1 VVNATAR
8 TIGLQKKHFGLSI
21 VSSDPYPLIPYLM
34 SAPREGAECLAEI
47 FREILALSET
57 KRSNDPKS
65 AAADDPGKLFDAQ
78 CVNIDQTCAPR
89 GKQTGDEGGDSE
101 DGDCHR

>member
-1 VVNATAR
+1 M
-8 TIGLQKKHFGLSI
+8 
-21 VSSDPYPLIPYLM
+21 M

-65 AAADDPGKLFDAQ
+65 AADDPTKLSDAQ
-78 CVNIDQTCAPR
+78 CVDGIDQTCAPR
-89 GKQTGDEGGDSE
+89 GKQAGDEGSDSK
-101 DGDCHR
+101 DGDCDR

>member
-1 VVNATAR
+1 M
-8 TIGLQKKHFGLSI
+8 
-21 VSSDPYPLIPYLM
+21 M

-65 AAADDPGKLFDAQ
+65 AAAGGPQDGLGKKQ
-78 CVNIDQTCAPR
+78 QNI
-89 GKQTGDEGGDSE
+89 GKQEHDEQDNAGLQENQD
-101 DGDCHR
+101 